1 MCYSKFSGK
10 PNEMLE
16 GGRPCDGPGSHP
28 RKGGGEEEGNV
39 RHSLSLHAKE
49 TEYKLEPDGPP
60 GLSADFTIHLFILH
74 YSLGEFRL
82 SYTRSKEFFF
92 LLLFCSSEGCNRRV
106 SQAGKYILESE
117 ETLFS
122 GFTCVARE

>member
-1 MCYSKFSGK
+1 MDLDPILGK
-10 PNEMLE
+10 
-16 GGRPCDGPGSHP
+16 
-28 RKGGGEEEGNV
+28 GGEEEGNV

-82 SYTRSKEFFF
+82 SYTRSKKFFF
-92 LLLFCSSEGCNRRV
+92 NYCFAVPRGATGRYHKQV
-106 SQAGKYILESE
+106 S
-117 ETLFS
+117 TF
-122 GFTCVARE
+122 

>member
-16 GGRPCDGPGSHP
+16 GGGHLVMDLDPILG
-28 RKGGGEEEGNV
+28 KGGEEEGNV

-92 LLLFCSSEGCNRRV
+92 FIIVLQFRGV
-106 SQAGKYILESE
+106 QQAGITS
-117 ETLFS
+117 
-122 GFTCVARE
+122 R

>member
-10 PNEMLE
+10 PNKMLE
-16 GGRPCDGPGSHP
+16 GGGLVMDLDPILGKG
-28 RKGGGEEEGNV
+28 GGGEEEGNV

-49 TEYKLEPDGPP
+49 TENKLEPDGPP

-92 LLLFCSSEGCNRRV
+92 FIIVLQFRGV
-106 SQAGKYILESE
+106 QQAGITS
-117 ETLFS
+117 
-122 GFTCVARE
+122 R

>member
-16 GGRPCDGPGSHP
+16 GGGLVMDLDPILG
-28 RKGGGEEEGNV
+28 KGGEEEGNV

-92 LLLFCSSEGCNRRV
+92 LLLFCSSEGCNRQV

>member
-1 MCYSKFSGK
+1 MMDLDPILG
-10 PNEMLE
+10 
-16 GGRPCDGPGSHP
+16 
-28 RKGGGEEEGNV
+28 KGGGEEEGNV

-49 TEYKLEPDGPP
+49 TENKLEPDGPP

-92 LLLFCSSEGCNRRV
+92 FIIVLQFRGV
-106 SQAGKYILESE
+106 QQAGI
-117 ETLFS
+117 TN
-122 GFTCVARE
+122 R